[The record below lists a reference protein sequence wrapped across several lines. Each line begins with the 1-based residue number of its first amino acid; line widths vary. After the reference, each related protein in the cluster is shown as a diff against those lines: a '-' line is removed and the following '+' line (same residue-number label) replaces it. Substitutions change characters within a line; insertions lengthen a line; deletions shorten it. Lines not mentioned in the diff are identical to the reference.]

1 MLIKPRFFWMQW
13 ASWLLLIGLLPL
25 AVAQAEEAPVYQL
38 HYTVKLEPEKD
49 RARVTIE
56 VDHGDLL
63 RHLSFRM
70 RDIYSKIE
78 ANGTFVVKDGRG
90 VWDLPS
96 ENARMTLLVKIT
108 NERDPDSFDAFM
120 TKDWAIFRGDNI
132 IPAVYTNEAPGAES
146 QATLTFK
153 LPKGWSVETGWPR
166 LKGNKFRIDNPE
178 RRFDRPIGWMIAG
191 KLGTRRNQVGNT
203 NVAIS
208 APQGESTRRM
218 DTLTFLTFVWPQM
231 QQAFGQTP
239 DKLLIV
245 SAGDPM
251 WRGGLSASNSL
262 FLHADRP
269 LVTEDGTS
277 PLVHELVHMVTRISG
292 EKEGNISD
300 DWIAEGLA
308 EWYSFELIFRAG
320 AMTRERRQQIITR
333 LAKRGEEVTFLRQ
346 ARSAGAITARAVVL
360 LDELD
365 QEIRLRTDNQHNLDD
380 VVRALIPVRKVA
392 LDDLQKAAEQL
403 VGEPLSTLQTPLLKA
418 RQ

>member
-1 MLIKPRFFWMQW
+1 
-13 ASWLLLIGLLPL
+13 
-25 AVAQAEEAPVYQL
+25 
-38 HYTVKLEPEKD
+38 
-49 RARVTIE
+49 
-56 VDHGDLL
+56 
-63 RHLSFRM
+63 
-70 RDIYSKIE
+70 
-78 ANGTFVVKDGRG
+78 
-90 VWDLPS
+90 
-96 ENARMTLLVKIT
+96 
-108 NERDPDSFDAFM
+108 
-120 TKDWAIFRGDNI
+120 
-132 IPAVYTNEAPGAES
+132 
-146 QATLTFK
+146 
-153 LPKGWSVETGWPR
+153 
-166 LKGNKFRIDNPE
+166 
-178 RRFDRPIGWMIAG
+178 MIAG

-346 ARSAGAITARAVVL
+346 ARSAGAVTARAVVL

>member
-1 MLIKPRFFWMQW
+1 MLIWFSFFQVRLT
-13 ASWLLLIGLLPL
+13 SWLLLVGFL
-25 AVAQAEEAPVYQL
+25 AIASVQAEEAPVYQL

-56 VDHGDLL
+56 VDRGDLL

-70 RDIYSKIE
+70 RDRYSKIE
-78 ANGTFVVKDGRG
+78 TNGTFVVKDGRG
-90 VWDLPS
+90 VWDLP
-96 ENARMTLLVKIT
+96 EKNARMTLLVKIT
-108 NERDPDSFDAFM
+108 NERDPGRFDARM

-132 IPAVYTNEAPGAES
+132 IPAVYTDEAPGAES
-146 QATLTFK
+146 KATLTFK
-153 LPKGWSVETGWPR
+153 LPKGWSIETGWPR
-166 LKGNKFRIDNPE
+166 IKGNTFRIDNPE

-203 NVAIS
+203 NVAVS
-208 APQGESTRRM
+208 APQGEGTRRM

-292 EKEGNISD
+292 ALEDDSSD

-308 EWYSFELIFRAG
+308 EWYSVELMFRAG
-320 AMTRERRQQIITR
+320 AMNRERRQQIMSR
-333 LAKRGEEVTFLRQ
+333 LSKRGEDVTFLRQ
-346 ARSAGAITARAVVL
+346 ARSTGAVTARAVVL
-360 LDELD
+360 FDELD
-365 QEIRLRTDNQHNLDD
+365 QEIRLRTNNQHDLDD

-392 LDDLQKAAEQL
+392 LDDLRQAAENL
-403 VGEPLSTLQTPLLKA
+403 VGDTVTTLQTPLLKTP
-418 RQ
+418 

>member
-1 MLIKPRFFWMQW
+1 MLIRFSFFQVRL
-13 ASWLLLIGLLPL
+13 ASWLLLVGFL
-25 AVAQAEEAPVYQL
+25 AIASVQAEEAPVYQL

-56 VDHGDLL
+56 VDRGDLL

-70 RDIYSKIE
+70 RDRYSKIE
-78 ANGTFVVKDGRG
+78 TNGTFVVKDGRG
-90 VWDLPS
+90 VWDLP
-96 ENARMTLLVKIT
+96 EKNARMTLLVKIT
-108 NERDPDSFDAFM
+108 NERDQGRFDARM

-132 IPAVYTNEAPGAES
+132 IPAVYTDEAPGAES
-146 QATLTFK
+146 KATLTFK
-153 LPKGWSVETGWPR
+153 LPKGWSIETGWPR
-166 LKGNKFRIDNPE
+166 IKGNTFRIDNPE

-203 NVAIS
+203 NVAVS
-208 APQGESTRRM
+208 APQGEGTRRM

-292 EKEGNISD
+292 VLEDDSSD

-308 EWYSFELIFRAG
+308 EWYSVELMFRAG
-320 AMTRERRQQIITR
+320 AMNRERRQQIMSR
-333 LAKRGEEVTFLRQ
+333 LRKRGEDVTFLRQ
-346 ARSAGAITARAVVL
+346 ARSTGAVTARAVVL
-360 LDELD
+360 FDELD
-365 QEIRLRTDNQHNLDD
+365 QEIRLRTNNQHDLDD

-392 LDDLQKAAEQL
+392 LDDLRQAAENL
-403 VGEPLSTLQTPLLKA
+403 VGDTVTTLQTPLLKTP
-418 RQ
+418 